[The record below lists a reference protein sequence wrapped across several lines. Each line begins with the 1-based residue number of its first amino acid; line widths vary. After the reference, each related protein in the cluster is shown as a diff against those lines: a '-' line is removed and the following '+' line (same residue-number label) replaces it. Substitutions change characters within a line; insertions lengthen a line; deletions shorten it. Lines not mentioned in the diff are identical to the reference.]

1 MKRRNRKMRLK
12 TSVTAVLAVLMAAA
26 VYAYIPENTEENGFD
41 QRVVTASEDVSAL
54 VEDGVKA
61 IRQEVVSSSYNNER
75 TSELAGRGIKESES
89 GSEEVT
95 SKEILYFEPKEEIYE
110 AQEMMDEM
118 LLWLEVYRTTDGSD
132 VVVFKKIKE
141 LVKSKKANIDSL
153 IDALKYQKDNKDS
166 VLEIKR
172 KIKKNDKDLKFNL
185 KRLKGDIKLISGK
198 PLPEPKE

>member
-1 MKRRNRKMRLK
+1 MRLK

-61 IRQEVVSSSYNNER
+61 IRQEVVSSSYSNER
-75 TSELAGRGIKESES
+75 TSELTGRGIKESES
-89 GSEEVT
+89 GSEEVA

>member
-1 MKRRNRKMRLK
+1 MRLK

-141 LVKSKKANIDSL
+141 LVKSKKANIDGL

>member
-1 MKRRNRKMRLK
+1 MRLK
-12 TSVTAVLAVLMAAA
+12 TSVTAVLAVLMSAA

>member
-1 MKRRNRKMRLK
+1 MRLK

>member
-89 GSEEVT
+89 GSEEVA

>member
-1 MKRRNRKMRLK
+1 
-12 TSVTAVLAVLMAAA
+12 
-26 VYAYIPENTEENGFD
+26 
-41 QRVVTASEDVSAL
+41 VSAL

-89 GSEEVT
+89 GSEEVA

>member
-1 MKRRNRKMRLK
+1 MRLK

-89 GSEEVT
+89 GSEEVA